1 MIKRETTKLGV
12 NWRSYGVSWLLPIG
26 IFCFSFLIGHAVSAA
41 RFDLSPSTAEFVRGC
56 DSAVSININTEGR
69 VSDAAN
75 ILIHYNPASVEI
87 IDANLSAAGI
97 QIRNG
102 NAYEAYADNIV
113 LPAEGLIRLTGF
125 SFLEHLS
132 DQGLFGTIIFRGR
145 PGVANAGLSIEY
157 RAGSTTDSNI
167 AEYLTSDDL
176 LTGVTN
182 GSYTFRAGA
191 CVADVTP
198 PVVTNPSPLPDARGV
213 PLDANVTFDIGD
225 SQSGVDLDTLTVNVD
240 GIVYAK
246 DGVNRFSFVG
256 NPGAYAVAVNPDRDF
271 TPGAPVLVE
280 INATDFAGNRM
291 TAYRYIFN
299 QPAVPPP
306 TPPSCEA
313 LGCAAPTS
321 CTAEPVLPEEIAEE
335 PTVPESQRLELS
347 DFSFYG
353 AEGAIQLFPN
363 RNDEITTLFGTP
375 VIVSAAASKFPR
387 EVERVVVTINNFSY
401 LLGFNQTADAYQTTI
416 QMPTAA
422 RFPLTILVDYAD
434 DAHDRIDGA
443 FLLLSRGYVWQGTL
457 GNRLSGARVTLYEE
471 YASFRVW
478 DSAPYHQSNPQ
489 TTNAQGEFSYL
500 VPPGRYYLL
509 VQKAGFRDETT
520 AVFEIANNVVNP
532 RVEVLVKPPPLS
544 EVWDLAAPITTN
556 LSNVAQ
562 NLGQKTIYA
571 GEVVRKDVLDNP
583 EVEKSNETIAAPAV
597 AAVAIISY
605 GTAISLG
612 SLLPFLQLIF
622 TQPLLL
628 LFPKRRKGWG
638 IVYHSLSK
646 MPVDLAIVRLYEK
659 ITGRL
664 VQTRVTDR
672 AGRFAFFVQ
681 PGQYFIKVV
690 KPNFSF
696 PTAYLKDKKEDVKY
710 FDLYHGEEITV
721 TEKNTLV
728 TPNIPVDP
736 VEAERAAPDKRIILL
751 YFGRKVQNIVAPL
764 GIAFAA
770 ISVLISPRLW
780 MVGILA
786 GHCLL
791 YALFRRLARSKK
803 PKSWGIVY
811 ENKTRAP
818 IGLTVTRIFETEY
831 NKLLETQVTDGHGRY
846 SFLVGNNVYYVTF
859 SKPGFT
865 PKRSEAVDLRKREEG
880 GAVGLDVGLDKV

>member
-1 MIKRETTKLGV
+1 MRRFVCTIGV
-12 NWRSYGVSWLLPIG
+12 VGFIG
-26 IFCFSFLIGHAVSAA
+26 LSFLAGHVVLAA
-41 RFDLSPSTAEFVRGC
+41 RFDLSPSTTQFIKGC

-87 IDANLSAAGI
+87 IDANPSAAGI
-97 QIRNG
+97 QISNG

-125 SFLEHLS
+125 SFAQQLS
-132 DQGLFGTIIFRGR
+132 GQKTFGTIIFRSR
-145 PGVANAGLSIEY
+145 ADTERANLTIEY
-157 RAGSTTDSNI
+157 VAGSTTDSNI

-176 LTGVTN
+176 LVGVTN
-182 GSYTFRAGA
+182 GTYTFRDGS
-191 CVADVTP
+191 CVADTTP
-198 PVVTNPSPLPDARGV
+198 PWVTGASPAPGSTGV
-213 PLDANVTFDIGD
+213 PLDSNITFNINDN
-225 SQSGVDLDTLTVNVD
+225 QSGVDLSSLGVNVAGTVYTLVGPDAFSYTGNPLDYQITVNPV
-240 GIVYAK
+240 
-246 DGVNRFSFVG
+246 S
-256 NPGAYAVAVNPDRDF
+256 DF
-271 TPGAPVLVE
+271 ISGAPVLVE
-280 INATDFAGNRM
+280 INAADLAGNRM
-291 TAYRYIFN
+291 APYRYIFN

-313 LGCAAPTS
+313 LGCAAPTT
-321 CTAEPVLPEEIAEE
+321 CAAEPVLPEEIAEE
-335 PTVPESQRLELS
+335 PTVPEAQRLSLS

-363 RNDEITTLFGTP
+363 RNNEITTLLGTP

-387 EVERVVVTINNFSY
+387 EVERVLITINNFSY
-401 LLGFNQTADAYQTTI
+401 LLGHNQTADAYQTTI

-422 RFPLTILVDYAD
+422 ARFPLIISIDYTD

-443 FLLLSRGYVWQGTL
+443 FLLLSRGYVWQGTAA
-457 GNRLSGARVTLYEE
+457 NRLSGAKVTLYEE

-478 DSAPYHQSNPQ
+478 DAAPYHQSNPQ
-489 TTNAQGEFSYL
+489 TTDANGQFAFL

-509 VQKAGFRDETT
+509 VQKDGFRDETT
-520 AVFEIANNVVNP
+520 PVFEIANNVVNP

-544 EVWDLAAPITTN
+544 EVWDPAAPITTN
-556 LSNVAQ
+556 LSNVVQ
-562 NLGQKTIYA
+562 NIGEKGIYA
-571 GEVVRKDVLDNP
+571 EGVIRKDVLDNP
-583 EVEKSNETIAAPAV
+583 EVEKNNEIIAAPAV

-605 GTAISLG
+605 STAISLG

-664 VQTRVTDR
+664 VQTRVTDKE
-672 AGRFAFFVQ
+672 GRFAFFVQ
-681 PGQYFIKVV
+681 SGQYFIKVV

-710 FDLYHGEEITV
+710 LDLYHGEEITV

-728 TPNIPVDP
+728 TPNIPIDP
-736 VEAERAAPDKRIILL
+736 IGAERAVPDKRILL
-751 YFGRKVQNIVAPL
+751 SYFGRKVQNIVAPL

-770 ISVLISPRLW
+770 ISVIISPQLW
-780 MVGILA
+780 MVAILA

-791 YALFRRLARSKK
+791 YALFRRLSRSKK

-811 ENKTRAP
+811 ENSTKAP
-818 IGLTVTRIFETEY
+818 VGLTVARIFETEY
-831 NKLLETQVTDGHGRY
+831 NKLLETQVTDGRGRY
-846 SFLVGNNVYYVTF
+846 SFLVGNNAYYVTF
-859 SKPGFT
+859 SKPGFV
-865 PKRSEAVDLRKREEG
+865 PKRTEAIDLTKREEG